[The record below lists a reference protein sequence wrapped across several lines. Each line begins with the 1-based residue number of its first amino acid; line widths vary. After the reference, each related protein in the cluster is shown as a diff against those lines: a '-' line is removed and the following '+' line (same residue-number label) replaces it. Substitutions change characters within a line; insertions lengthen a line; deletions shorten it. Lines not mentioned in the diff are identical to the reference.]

1 MLDAK
6 VRIVREEVIVDNYY
20 PLKKVTYAQQRRNGK
35 GSDKGSGKDDAEWQE
50 QTREVYDAASGAAVL
65 LYNRERRTVVLT
77 RQFRVGARIS
87 AYAGGSDGFLLEA
100 AAGVLDGAPPEE
112 RAKAEAREE
121 TGYEVDRL
129 DPVMQLFVSPG
140 SLTERI
146 FLFVAEYDPA
156 RRCGRGGGL
165 PEEGED
171 IEVCE
176 LDFDDALAMIDTGGI
191 NDAKTVLLL
200 LHLERKVLGRHEAS

>member
-6 VRIVREEVIVDNYY
+6 VRIVRQEVIADNYY
-20 PLKKVTYAQQRRNGK
+20 PLKKVTYEQQRRD
-35 GSDKGSGKDDAEWQE
+35 GSWQE
-50 QTREVYDAASGAAVL
+50 QTREVYDSASGAAVL

-77 RQFRVGARIS
+77 RQFRVGARTS
-87 AYAGGSDGFLLEA
+87 AYAGGNDGFLLEA

-112 RAKAEAREE
+112 RAKLEAREE
-121 TGYEVDRL
+121 TGYEIERVEA
-129 DPVMQLFVSPG
+129 VMQLFVSPG

-146 FLFVAEYDPA
+146 FLFVAEYDPS

-165 PEEGED
+165 PAEGED

-191 NDAKTVLLL
+191 VDAKTVLLL
-200 LHLERKVLGRHEAS
+200 LHLERRVLGRHEAS

>member
-1 MLDAK
+1 MPDAK
-6 VRIVREEVIVDNYY
+6 VRIVREETISDNYY
-20 PLKKVTYAQQRRNGK
+20 PLKKVTYEQQGRD
-35 GSDKGSGKDDAEWQE
+35 GSPQQ
-50 QTREVYDAASGAAVL
+50 QTREVYDSASGAAVL

-77 RQFRVGARIS
+77 RQFRVGAYIS
-87 AYAGGSDGFLLEA
+87 AYAGGIDGFLLEA

-112 RAKAEAREE
+112 RAKREAREE
-121 TGYEVDRL
+121 TGYEVDRVE
-129 DPVMQLFVSPG
+129 PVMQLFVSPG

-156 RRCGRGGGL
+156 RRCGPGGGL
-165 PEEGED
+165 RREGED

-176 LDFDDALAMIDTGGI
+176 LDFDDALAMIETGGI
-191 NDAKTVLLL
+191 LDAKTVLLL

>member
-1 MLDAK
+1 MEDERI
-6 VRIVREEVIVDNYY
+6 RIVAEKILADDYY
-20 PLKKVTYAQQRRNGK
+20 PLRKVSYEQRRGD
-35 GSDKGSGKDDAEWQE
+35 GSWQAQE
-50 QTREVYDAASGAAVL
+50 REVYDAASGAAVL

-77 RQFRVGARIS
+77 RQFRLGAHL
-87 AYAGGSDGFLLEA
+87 GGGGDGFLLEA
-100 AAGVLDGAPPEE
+100 TAGVLDGAPPAD

-121 TGYEVDRL
+121 TGYEVERL

-146 FLFVAEYDPA
+146 HLFVAEYDPA
-156 RRCGRGGGL
+156 RRCGPGGGK

-171 IEVCE
+171 IEVVE
-176 LDFDDALAMIDTGGI
+176 LDFDDALAMIETGGI
-191 NDAKTVLLL
+191 VDARTVLLL